1 MPAGG
6 RLFVAVGLPRPAVDS
21 LVAAVAGLPTL
32 PAVRWVP
39 PERWH
44 LTVLF
49 LGQVDG
55 AGQVRLERELAGVAV
70 PAFELRL
77 AGAGRFPPRGR
88 PAVLWVGVAG
98 QVAALAG
105 LHDAVRRAARAARV
119 GPAPGQRYRPHLT
132 VARFRPPP
140 PAGDVE
146 PGLRALAGYDGPT
159 FPATRFTLVR
169 SHLGPSPRHEAV
181 ASWSLAAPATS

>member
-1 MPAGG
+1 MSAGR
-6 RLFVAVGLPRPAVDS
+6 RLFVAIGLPRSAVDS
-21 LVAAVAGLPTL
+21 LAAAVAGLPAL
-32 PAVRWVP
+32 PAARWVP

-55 AGQVRLERELAGVAV
+55 PGQVRLDCELAGVAV
-70 PAFELRL
+70 PAFDLRL
-77 AGAGRFPPRGR
+77 AGAGRFPSRGR

-119 GPAPGQRYRPHLT
+119 GPATGQRYRPHLT

-146 PGLRALAGYDGPT
+146 PAVMALADYAGPT
-159 FPATRFTLVR
+159 FPADRFTLVR

-181 ASWSLAAPATS
+181 AGWPLASPGTS